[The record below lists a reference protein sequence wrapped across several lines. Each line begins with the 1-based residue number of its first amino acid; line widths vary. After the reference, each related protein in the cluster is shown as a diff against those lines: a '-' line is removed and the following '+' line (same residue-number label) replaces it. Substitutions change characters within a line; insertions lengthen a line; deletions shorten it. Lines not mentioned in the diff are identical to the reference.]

1 MIQRFILSFFVAT
14 AIGLFSYVF
23 VLSAMRPSTPLL
35 QSVRVTLPEDY
46 LAVLISL
53 VIFIAVLVRLLRG
66 VKVKEEVDRVLDLD
80 GD

>member
-1 MIQRFILSFFVAT
+1 MIQRFTLSFFVAT

-23 VLSAMRPSTPLL
+23 VLSAMRPFTPLL
-35 QSVRVTLPEDY
+35 QSIRVTLSEDY

-53 VIFIAVLVRLLRG
+53 VVFIAVLVRLFRG
-66 VKVKEEVDRVLDLD
+66 AKVKEEVDRVLDLD